1 MPWIPETS
9 LSLLAL
15 LLVWT
20 LICRVWPSSRAS
32 DSDDD
37 DDDKLI
43 VEGSILAVVKEP
55 CRKKILPIQFDIFVM
70 PRGTRVKADE
80 LAGRLAALDID
91 EGIRIE
97 RASGGIKMFINRS
110 PSGVFIVQF
119 DDSKDFQYLASAK
132 QVAALVR
139 TKFGSRFVAWIY

>member
-9 LSLLAL
+9 LSLLTL
-15 LLVWT
+15 LLVRT
-20 LICRVWPSSRAS
+20 LICRVWPSSRES
-32 DSDDD
+32 DSDH

-70 PRGTRVKADE
+70 PRGTRVKAGE

-139 TKFGSRFVAWIY
+139 AKFGNRFVAWIY

>member
-9 LSLLAL
+9 LSLLTL
-15 LLVWT
+15 LLVRT

-32 DSDDD
+32 DSDHD

-70 PRGTRVKADE
+70 PRGTRVKTGE

-119 DDSKDFQYLASAK
+119 DDSKDFQRLASAK

-139 TKFGSRFVAWIY
+139 TKFGSRFVVWIY

>member
-32 DSDDD
+32 DSGD

-43 VEGSILAVVKEP
+43 IEGSILAVVKEP

-70 PRGTRVKADE
+70 PRGTRVKAGE

-91 EGIRIE
+91 EGVRIE

-139 TKFGSRFVAWIY
+139 AKFGSRFVAWIY

>member
-37 DDDKLI
+37 DDKLI
-43 VEGSILAVVKEP
+43 IEGSILAVVKEP

-70 PRGTRVKADE
+70 PRGARVKAGE

-91 EGIRIE
+91 EGVRIE

-139 TKFGSRFVAWIY
+139 AKFGSRFVAWIY

>member
-32 DSDDD
+32 DSDD

-70 PRGTRVKADE
+70 PRGTRVKAGE

-139 TKFGSRFVAWIY
+139 AKFGNRFVAWIY

>member
-1 MPWIPETS
+1 
-9 LSLLAL
+9 
-15 LLVWT
+15 VRT

-32 DSDDD
+32 DSNDDD
-37 DDDKLI
+37 DDDKLV
-43 VEGSILAVVKEP
+43 VEGSILGVVKEP
-55 CRKKILPIQFDIFVM
+55 CRKKILSIQFDIFVM
-70 PRGTRVKADE
+70 PRGTRIKAGE

-139 TKFGSRFVAWIY
+139 AKFGNRFVAWIY

>member
-20 LICRVWPSSRAS
+20 LICRVWLSSRAS

-37 DDDKLI
+37 DDKLI
-43 VEGSILAVVKEP
+43 IEGSILAVVKEP

-70 PRGTRVKADE
+70 PRGTRVKAGE

-91 EGIRIE
+91 EGVRIE

-139 TKFGSRFVAWIY
+139 AKFGSRFVAWIY

>member
-32 DSDDD
+32 DSDD

-70 PRGTRVKADE
+70 PRGTRIKAGE

-139 TKFGSRFVAWIY
+139 AKFGSRFVAWIY

>member
-32 DSDDD
+32 DSDD

-70 PRGTRVKADE
+70 PRGTRVKAGE

-91 EGIRIE
+91 EGVRIE

-139 TKFGSRFVAWIY
+139 AKFRSRFVAWIY

>member
-20 LICRVWPSSRAS
+20 LICRVWPSCRAS

-37 DDDKLI
+37 DDKLI
-43 VEGSILAVVKEP
+43 IEGSILAVVKEP

-70 PRGTRVKADE
+70 PRGTRVKAGE

-91 EGIRIE
+91 EGVRIE

-139 TKFGSRFVAWIY
+139 AKFGSRFVAWIY

>member
-37 DDDKLI
+37 DDKLI
-43 VEGSILAVVKEP
+43 IEGSILAVVKEP

-70 PRGTRVKADE
+70 PRGTRVKAGE

-91 EGIRIE
+91 EGVRIE

-139 TKFGSRFVAWIY
+139 AKFGSRFVAWIY

>member
-9 LSLLAL
+9 LSPLAL

-37 DDDKLI
+37 DDKLI
-43 VEGSILAVVKEP
+43 IEGSILAVVKEP
-55 CRKKILPIQFDIFVM
+55 CHKKILPIQFDIFVM
-70 PRGTRVKADE
+70 PRGTRVKAGE

-91 EGIRIE
+91 EGVRIE

-139 TKFGSRFVAWIY
+139 AKFGSRFVAWIY

>member
-37 DDDKLI
+37 DDKLI
-43 VEGSILAVVKEP
+43 VEGSFLAVVKEP

-70 PRGTRVKADE
+70 PRGTRVKAGE

-91 EGIRIE
+91 EGVRIE
-97 RASGGIKMFINRS
+97 RASSGIKMFINRS

-139 TKFGSRFVAWIY
+139 AKFGNRFVAWIY

>member
-20 LICRVWPSSRAS
+20 LICRVWPSCRAS

-37 DDDKLI
+37 DKLI
-43 VEGSILAVVKEP
+43 IEGSILAVVKEP

-70 PRGTRVKADE
+70 PRGTRVKAGE

-91 EGIRIE
+91 EGVRIE
-97 RASGGIKMFINRS
+97 RSSGGIKMFINRS

-139 TKFGSRFVAWIY
+139 AKFGSRFVAWIY

>member
-1 MPWIPETS
+1 M
-9 LSLLAL
+9 
-15 LLVWT
+15 LVRT
-20 LICRVWPSSRAS
+20 LICRVWPSCRAS

-55 CRKKILPIQFDIFVM
+55 YRKKILPIQFDIFVM
-70 PRGTRVKADE
+70 PRGTRVKVGE

-110 PSGVFIVQF
+110 SSGVFIVQF

-139 TKFGSRFVAWIY
+139 AKFGSRFVAWIY